1 MQRGHLVDLATELVK
16 LVGALSPVPPV
27 DDEGLRQRCLDL
39 LAEFQARAA
48 RAGYGQDQVDAARYA
63 LVALIDERVMSL
75 DAPIRDAWSAAPLQ
89 IRLFE
94 AFNAGEAFFERLA
107 AFRNPNSPDRADVL
121 EVFHLCLCL
130 GFKGRYGDPS
140 LADARNQLI
149 AQIANDVRAAR
160 SGLNAA
166 LSPGWEPR
174 GASVQGPH
182 PGRWLGM
189 PLWVVPLGVAA
200 VVLLAWLGAALWTSS
215 AVDGFLRDFPVR

>member
-1 MQRGHLVDLATELVK
+1 MQRGLLVDLATELVK
-16 LVGALSPVPPV
+16 LVGALSPIPPV

-48 RAGYGQDQVDAARYA
+48 RAGYGHDLVDAARYA

-75 DAPIRDAWSAAPLQ
+75 EAPIRDAWASAPLQ
-89 IRLFE
+89 IRLYE
-94 AFNAGEAFFERLA
+94 AFNAGEAFFDRLA
-107 AFRNPNSPDRADVL
+107 AFRNPTSADRADVL

-130 GFKGRYGDPS
+130 GFKGRFGDPAM
-140 LADARNQLI
+140 ADARNQLI

-160 SGLNAA
+160 GGLNAP

-182 PGRWLGM
+182 PGRWCGL
-189 PLWVVPLGVAA
+189 PLWSVPLGVAVLA
-200 VVLLAWLGAALWTSS
+200 LLAWFGASAWITA
-215 AVDGFLRDFPVR
+215 AVDGFIRDFPVR